1 MNLVFYSYKKSA
13 HDHINDHELKRLDHS
28 IRSLRD
34 FNNEIPVYLFCDDP
48 AFIPPYFRL
57 NYNVNVL
64 PFVDGF
70 DHNMLS
76 AWSIHRWYNLK
87 YFEDQ
92 SSNILYLDSD
102 TIFYDDVQYIFD
114 TYSRY
119 DVYGREE
126 FGFRHD
132 PKTGGGN
139 GIREKLTRVDQA
151 ISALGGKE
159 SVYKYCC
166 GVILLNNNIHTKIIN
181 KLDELTELMNIF
193 KNGAQLMPI
202 PNSRIVDQ
210 YAVWIILSRLSS
222 TGGMFGIQDV
232 TMGYI
237 EEKHQEFFNP
247 VILHYTTKGE
257 QEFAESDPKYNNLLR
272 DVDEL
277 SEDIDPYH
285 VL

>member
-1 MNLVFYSYKKSA
+1 MNLVFYSYKKSI

-48 AFIPPYFRL
+48 AFIPPYFRF

-102 TIFYDDVQYIFD
+102 TVFYDDVQYIFD

-132 PKTGGGN
+132 PNTGGGK

-257 QEFAESDPKYNNLLR
+257 QEFAQSDSKYNNLLR
-272 DVDEL
+272 DVDQL
-277 SEDIDPYH
+277 AEDIDPYH
-285 VL
+285 LL